1 MAKNKLV
8 ISKDAL
14 QALLEE
20 FSIEEIAA
28 QKKVHTSTVYRVMR
42 ENDLVPIFHS
52 PLTPRERQN
61 YKNWKKTI
69 GDPQGLSYET
79 LPNSEQYNIR
89 QGARTYQK
97 DIKRIVALESS
108 AKAKALADATKVKTI
123 GHVKELE
130 TWIETNAHK
139 YKDVDKFYKAA
150 LREFD
155 KPKYKGLVRESIQPA
170 KKNVRNPVKAGKHLY
185 LPSYRAE
192 AYARTGDIGGEI
204 PKGGRYNY
212 KNLFE
217 LKGVDAGS
225 RIRYVKDMML
235 INMLDKNLYMKTFAK
250 KLDKVVLNDFKD
262 LSSTEID
269 EVKLFTR
276 KHLKATAARP
286 NLFRSYLNKRHKG
299 FEELRNKRIQQ
310 HRGIYAELKKRLDD
324 PARSDAAKKKIRNTM
339 ANMDRSRKYHIKFK
353 QEFPDLFKDKKV
365 YSLKFKAERDVFEFE
380 HKISK
385 GTAAINKLPETYY
398 IRGSYVPSS
407 FNQAK
412 LKNFDTPLFN
422 LMNEYRET
430 KNPKIETQIKDL
442 FNDFNKKSAGY
453 LDKVKPYFDR
463 SSGSV
468 IVEDATPIYKIK
480 DYADYKTQL
489 GKNLKHS
496 QAYLSTFK
504 EGRYA
509 FDTSVLA
516 AIFNKEKYSVQNNIA
531 NALNCGKSEG
541 GRIGYALGSAT
552 IKCVNT
558 KLANDPVRS
567 SMALRTTEGIGK
579 MRGAATN
586 FLKMLGRGG
595 VKAAPYAAIGALG
608 VAAEPL
614 VKKFYI
620 DDPTTYLTDEN
631 QQKGF
636 LLSMIE
642 AETPKVDQEILN
654 WQYPG
659 MAAATAAG
667 AIPGAGAVYKARRG
681 IAPSRDF
688 IGPMHKGVGKTRAAL
703 GLSGVLGKALGASF
717 SPLAAAAT
725 TPFHIAS
732 QRKAGTDWADIAA
745 SPGNWMGPAFMGGGY
760 KMAAAGIKNPTLL
773 KALRLGMSPR
783 ALMLGS
789 RFGLAG
795 LLGTAGLA
803 GYDMYKNLRKKEP
816 LKAVRYPDEQ

>member
-1 MAKNKLV
+1 MALKFDLSYYIKELGLTEAELNKATEHYTKGKFKKFRDLVGQKNKNIRRDITANLVRNKGKFIDPILSKKFWLKDSYQEIKKWIDDFETKNKRLPTKREVSKGTGYAVQGAIDTGAEKGIYKTYKGIPSEIAKVGAAKRAVLLSKTAETATVPIPKRAKVGPASPENPVTHLVWPNKKIGNKTYKQAFIDDLKLRYKYPMQSVEAKAAGVLSDVQMAKKYGIGSLKSLPQYIYYANRFENIDPTFPKK
-8 ISKDAL
+8 SSE
-14 QALLEE
+14 ALLATKE
-20 FSIEEIAA
+20 
-28 QKKVHTSTVYRVMR
+28 KYR
-42 ENDLVPIFHS
+42 
-52 PLTPRERQN
+52 
-61 YKNWKKTI
+61 
-69 GDPQGLSYET
+69 GL
-79 LPNSEQYNIR
+79 L
-89 QGARTYQK
+89 K
-97 DIKRIVALESS
+97 DIQG
-108 AKAKALADATKVKTI
+108 KA
-123 GHVKELE
+123 
-130 TWIETNAHK
+130 
-139 YKDVDKFYKAA
+139 F
-150 LREFD
+150 
-155 KPKYKGLVRESIQPA
+155 
-170 KKNVRNPVKAGKHLY
+170 
-185 LPSYRAE
+185 
-192 AYARTGDIGGEI
+192 I
-204 PKGGRYNY
+204 PKGLHGTVGTGTHLQHALL
-212 KNLFE
+212 KNPKLPITAE
-217 LKGVDAGS
+217 
-225 RIRYVKDMML
+225 
-235 INMLDKNLYMKTFAK
+235 NLVF
-250 KLDKVVLNDFKD
+250 
-262 LSSTEID
+262 I
-269 EVKLFTR
+269 
-276 KHLKATAARP
+276 
-286 NLFRSYLNKRHKG
+286 
-299 FEELRNKRIQQ
+299 
-310 HRGIYAELKKRLDD
+310 
-324 PARSDAAKKKIRNTM
+324 PARMNSKYIRKLETVRDNIT
-339 ANMDRSRKYHIKFK
+339 
-353 QEFPDLFKDKKV
+353 
-365 YSLKFKAERDVFEFE
+365 AERDLLLKNKPKNWVKKVEFLNNKGMEIPAQTEGVVQFETID
-380 HKISK
+380 HKGNKYVHKLGSEKYQLDVAGLNKGKLLKDYTKADWDTLRLNVDQARKAGSK
-385 GTAAINKLPETYY
+385 IP
-398 IRGSYVPSS
+398 VPSS
-407 FNQAK
+407 KVNIQTILESF
-412 LKNFDTPLFN
+412 KNLA
-422 LMNEYRET
+422 
-430 KNPKIETQIKDL
+430 NPQ
-442 FNDFNKKSAGY
+442 
-453 LDKVKPYFDR
+453 
-463 SSGSV
+463 
-468 IVEDATPIYKIK
+468 KIK
-480 DYADYKTQL
+480 TA
-489 GKNLKHS
+489 
-496 QAYLSTFK
+496 
-504 EGRYA
+504 
-509 FDTSVLA
+509 V
-516 AIFNKEKYSVQNNIA
+516 
-531 NALNCGKSEG
+531 ALNCIAAAEG

-552 IKCVNT
+552 INCVNT
-558 KLANDPVRS
+558 KLTNDPIQS
-567 SMALRTTEGIGK
+567 SLKLRVAEGVGK
-579 MRGAATN
+579 IKPAATN

>member
-1 MAKNKLV
+1 MN
-8 ISKDAL
+8 SK
-14 QALLEE
+14 
-20 FSIEEIAA
+20 
-28 QKKVHTSTVYRVMR
+28 Y
-42 ENDLVPIFHS
+42 
-52 PLTPRERQN
+52 
-61 YKNWKKTI
+61 
-69 GDPQGLSYET
+69 
-79 LPNSEQYNIR
+79 IR
-89 QGARTYQK
+89 K
-97 DIKRIVALESS
+97 
-108 AKAKALADATKVKTI
+108 
-123 GHVKELE
+123 LE
-130 TWIETNAHK
+130 T
-139 YKDVDKFYKAA
+139 
-150 LREFD
+150 
-155 KPKYKGLVRESIQPA
+155 VRDNI
-170 KKNVRNPVKAGKHLY
+170 
-185 LPSYRAE
+185 
-192 AYARTGDIGGEI
+192 T
-204 PKGGRYNY
+204 
-212 KNLFE
+212 
-217 LKGVDAGS
+217 
-225 RIRYVKDMML
+225 
-235 INMLDKNLYMKTFAK
+235 
-250 KLDKVVLNDFKD
+250 
-262 LSSTEID
+262 
-269 EVKLFTR
+269 
-276 KHLKATAARP
+276 
-286 NLFRSYLNKRHKG
+286 
-299 FEELRNKRIQQ
+299 
-310 HRGIYAELKKRLDD
+310 
-324 PARSDAAKKKIRNTM
+324 
-339 ANMDRSRKYHIKFK
+339 
-353 QEFPDLFKDKKV
+353 
-365 YSLKFKAERDVFEFE
+365 AERDLLLKNKPKNWVKKVEFLNNKGMEIPAQTEGVVQFETID
-380 HKISK
+380 HKGNKYVHKLGSEKYQLDVAGLNKGKLLKDYTKADWDTLRLNVDQARKAGSK
-385 GTAAINKLPETYY
+385 IP
-398 IRGSYVPSS
+398 VPSS
-407 FNQAK
+407 KVNIQTILESF
-412 LKNFDTPLFN
+412 KNLA
-422 LMNEYRET
+422 
-430 KNPKIETQIKDL
+430 NPQ
-442 FNDFNKKSAGY
+442 
-453 LDKVKPYFDR
+453 
-463 SSGSV
+463 
-468 IVEDATPIYKIK
+468 KIK
-480 DYADYKTQL
+480 TA
-489 GKNLKHS
+489 
-496 QAYLSTFK
+496 
-504 EGRYA
+504 
-509 FDTSVLA
+509 V
-516 AIFNKEKYSVQNNIA
+516 
-531 NALNCGKSEG
+531 ALNCIAAAEG

-552 IKCVNT
+552 INCVNT
-558 KLANDPVRS
+558 KLTNDPIQS
-567 SMALRTTEGIGK
+567 SLKLRVAEGVGK
-579 MRGAATN
+579 IKPAATN

>member
-1 MAKNKLV
+1 
-8 ISKDAL
+8 
-14 QALLEE
+14 
-20 FSIEEIAA
+20 
-28 QKKVHTSTVYRVMR
+28 
-42 ENDLVPIFHS
+42 
-52 PLTPRERQN
+52 
-61 YKNWKKTI
+61 
-69 GDPQGLSYET
+69 
-79 LPNSEQYNIR
+79 
-89 QGARTYQK
+89 
-97 DIKRIVALESS
+97 
-108 AKAKALADATKVKTI
+108 
-123 GHVKELE
+123 
-130 TWIETNAHK
+130 
-139 YKDVDKFYKAA
+139 
-150 LREFD
+150 
-155 KPKYKGLVRESIQPA
+155 
-170 KKNVRNPVKAGKHLY
+170 
-185 LPSYRAE
+185 
-192 AYARTGDIGGEI
+192 
-204 PKGGRYNY
+204 
-212 KNLFE
+212 
-217 LKGVDAGS
+217 
-225 RIRYVKDMML
+225 
-235 INMLDKNLYMKTFAK
+235 
-250 KLDKVVLNDFKD
+250 
-262 LSSTEID
+262 
-269 EVKLFTR
+269 
-276 KHLKATAARP
+276 
-286 NLFRSYLNKRHKG
+286 
-299 FEELRNKRIQQ
+299 
-310 HRGIYAELKKRLDD
+310 
-324 PARSDAAKKKIRNTM
+324 
-339 ANMDRSRKYHIKFK
+339 MDRSRKYHIKFK
-353 QEFPDLFKDKKV
+353 QEFPDLFKNKKV

-595 VKAAPYAAIGALG
+595 VKAAPYAALAAVGA
-608 VAAEPL
+608 AAEPL
-614 VKKFYI
+614 VKKFMV

-631 QQKGF
+631 QMKGM
-636 LLSMIE
+636 LLATIE
-642 AETPKVDQEILN
+642 GEPPKVDEEILK

-659 MAAATAAG
+659 MAASAAA
-667 AIPGAGAVYKARRG
+667 AIPGSSAMMKARR
-681 IAPSRDF
+681 A
-688 IGPMHKGVGKTRAAL
+688 KGFGTPRAAL
-703 GLSGVLGKALGASF
+703 GPVGKFLAGSF
-717 SPLAAAAT
+717 SPLGVAAT
-725 TPFHIAS
+725 LPLHIAA
-732 QRKAGTDWADIAA
+732 QRKGGTDWGDIATD
-745 SPGNWMGPAFMGGGY
+745 PGHWMAPAFASSGA
-760 KMAAAGIKNPTLL
+760 KMATRGMAPTGVLA
-773 KALRLGMSPR
+773 KAIRMGMKPSTLRFISSRLGMP
-783 ALMLGS
+783 
-789 RFGLAG
+789 GLA
-795 LLGTAGLA
+795 LTAGMW
-803 GYDMYKNLRKKEP
+803 GYDKWKK
-816 LKAVRYPDEQ
+816 ARDD